1 MDVAPPVPGTAPGRE
16 TPAEARLE
24 YHRLHRAGPRGA
36 WRPLLGVLVVLV
48 GAFLLAPLVWQL
60 VFAVGFVA
68 LGEPLVDSL
77 QELVDTRDPSP
88 LTLAFLNVVLASAI
102 GLVWAASR
110 LLHRLPLRWVTSVG
124 PRMRWRYF
132 TACFGL
138 SVLALVATLVVTA
151 LVPQDVAGAAVEA
164 NDFTST
170 TRDFLLVVL
179 LLTPWQAAGEE
190 YLFRGYLTQAIG
202 GLVGGELLARVL
214 AVVVPALLFG
224 LAHGAQDLPVFF
236 DRFAFGLVA
245 GVLVV
250 VTGGLEAAIAMH
262 VLNNFLA
269 FGLALAFADL
279 GDALNPTGG
288 SWWSLPGTLTQSLVY
303 LGLAW
308 WAARRMGLPRTVDRG
323 VLAGPDRPVYR
334 SGSAPQGA

>member
-1 MDVAPPVPGTAPGRE
+1 VGEP
-16 TPAEARLE
+16 LE
-24 YHRLHRAGPRGA
+24 YHRLHRGGPRGP
-36 WRPLLGVLVVLV
+36 WRPLLGVLVVVV
-48 GAFLLAPLVWQL
+48 GAFLLAPLLWQL
-60 VFAVGFVA
+60 VFAVGFAVR
-68 LGEPLVDSL
+68 GDPLVESL
-77 QELVDTRDPSP
+77 ERLVDTRDPSP
-88 LTLAFLNVVLASAI
+88 LTLAFLNVVLASTI
-102 GLVWAASR
+102 GLVWLASR

-132 TACFGL
+132 AACFGL
-138 SVLALVATLVVTA
+138 AFVALVATLFVSA
-151 LVPQDVAGAAVEA
+151 LVPQAPGEAVEVGL
-164 NDFTST
+164 NEFTST

-190 YLFRGYLTQAIG
+190 YVFRGYLTQA
-202 GLVGGELLARVL
+202 VGGMVGGVLAARVL
-214 AVVVPALLFG
+214 AVLVPALLFG
-224 LAHGAQDLPVFF
+224 LAHGSQDLPVFV

-245 GVLVV
+245 GVLVI

-262 VLNNFLA
+262 VLNNFVA

-303 LGLAW
+303 LALAW
-308 WAARRMGLPRTVDRG
+308 WLARQMGLARTVERG
-323 VLAGPDRPVYR
+323 VLAGREGPVYR

>member
-1 MDVAPPVPGTAPGRE
+1 MDAPPPPVRA
-16 TPAEARLE
+16 LD

-36 WRPLLGVLVVLV
+36 WRPVLGVLVVLV

-60 VFAVGFVA
+60 VFAIGFV
-68 LGEPLVDSL
+68 LRGDPLVESF
-77 QELVDTRDPSP
+77 EALVDTRDPSP
-88 LTLAFLNVVLASAI
+88 MTLAFLNVVLASAI
-102 GLVWAASR
+102 ALVWAASR

-132 TACFGL
+132 GACFGL
-138 SVLALVATLVVTA
+138 SLLALCATLVVSSV
-151 LVPQDVAGAAVEA
+151 VPQDVDSVAVQV
-164 NDFTST
+164 NDFTTT

-202 GLVGGELLARVL
+202 GMVGGEVLAKVL
-214 AVVVPALLFG
+214 AVLVPALLFG
-224 LAHGAQDLPVFF
+224 LAHGAQDLPVFV
-236 DRFAFGLVA
+236 DRFAFGVVA

-288 SWWSLPGTLTQSLVY
+288 SWWSLPGTLTQSLAY

-308 WAARRMGLPRTVDRG
+308 WAARRMGVARTVDGG
-323 VLAGPDRPVYR
+323 VLVGSDRPVYR